1 MQLPRSLA
9 RFNRVVTNRV
19 QGLWAH
25 RLPPWA
31 VIVHRG
37 RRSGREYE
45 TPVLAW
51 RHGNRLVVHL
61 YYGPD
66 VDWVQNVLAAGEAT
80 VLRAGSRLTLHDPT
94 VVDAD
99 TIGASSPVRL
109 LGRPARWS
117 LVATVV
123 EAREPS

>member
-9 RFNRVVTNRV
+9 RFNRVATNRV
-19 QGLWAH
+19 QGLWAG

-51 RHGNRLVVHL
+51 RRGDHLVVHL
-61 YYGPD
+61 YYGAD
-66 VDWVQNVLAAGEAT
+66 ADWVRNVLAAGEAT
-80 VLRAGSRLTLHDPT
+80 VLRSGSRLALRDPK
-94 VVDAD
+94 VVEAD
-99 TIGASSPVRL
+99 TAGATSLVRL

-117 LVATVV
+117 LVATVD

>member
-9 RFNRVVTNRV
+9 RFNRVATNRV
-19 QGLWAH
+19 QGLWAD

-51 RHGNRLVVHL
+51 RRGDRLVVHL
-61 YYGPD
+61 YYGTD
-66 VDWVQNVLAAGEAT
+66 VDWVRNVLAAGEAT
-80 VLRAGSRLTLHDPT
+80 VLRAGSRLTLRDPKVVEAET
-94 VVDAD
+94 VAA
-99 TIGASSPVRL
+99 TSLVRL
-109 LGRPARWS
+109 LGRPVRWS